1 MRELRERFLEY
12 LGDRGPILLQWIT
25 DAFAKIVNLQFHELE
40 ADEIAF
46 FLACA
51 VIVALA
57 ILKLARLAAPA
68 PQK

>member
-1 MRELRERFLEY
+1 MRELREKLLEY
-12 LGDRGPILLQWIT
+12 VGDRGPILLQWIS
-25 DAFAKIVNLQFHELE
+25 DAFAKIVNLQFHELA

-51 VIVALA
+51 AIAALV
-57 ILKLARLAAPA
+57 ILKLAKMAA